1 VEGTVPRRV
10 ITETETYRRMEI
22 KACHASKGKTARSE
36 VMFRKSVYVCAYFVY
51 GMYWMPNVVAGPEG

>member
-1 VEGTVPRRV
+1 
-10 ITETETYRRMEI
+10 MEI